1 MPAPL
6 VPPTVEPAT
15 SAPSPRHP
23 AFDVIVVGAG
33 AAGMMAAIEAARSGR
48 RTVLLE
54 KQQRPGLKILISGGG
69 RCNLTTTRQGADL
82 EAQYGTER
90 GRFLR
95 HALRSFPPSMLRAFI
110 EQAGVPLQEEDLEK
124 LFPVSQ
130 RARDVVDALLGQL
143 QQSGAEMR
151 LGWPVTA
158 VQRTDAGFAV
168 TTPRGA
174 VVARSLILATGGL
187 SYPKT
192 GATGDGYGFC
202 RGLGHTI
209 TATFPALAP
218 LPVDAA
224 WVHALQGIVL
234 QDAAIASY
242 GAAGK
247 VLTQRRRPILF
258 THKGLSGPAPMD
270 LAGDVEEATG
280 QGGVRFD
287 FAPDRTAE
295 QLEQEWLAAAKA
307 HGSRRIDSVLPAHLP
322 ERLRHTLCELAAAT
336 GTLASWSRAQ
346 RKQLLAVLKDLRLP
360 VARSLGYDH
369 AEVTRGGI
377 ALAEIDPRTMQS
389 RRCPGLFVCGE
400 LLDVDGPIGGF
411 NFQAAFATGRLA
423 GRSC

>member
-1 MPAPL
+1 MAAESQ
-6 VPPTVEPAT
+6 PP
-15 SAPSPRHP
+15 PR
-23 AFDVIVVGAG
+23 AVDVIVVGAG
-33 AAGMMAAIEAARSGR
+33 AAGMMAAIEAARRGR

-54 KQQRPGLKILISGGG
+54 KHQRPGLKILISGGG
-69 RCNLTTTRQGADL
+69 RCNLTTTRSGQDL
-82 EAQYGTER
+82 EAQYGVER

-95 HALRSFPPSMLRAFI
+95 HALRSFPPPALRAFI
-110 EQAGVPLQEEDLEK
+110 EHAGVPLQEEDLEK

-130 RARDVVDALLGQL
+130 RARDVVEALLGQL
-143 QQSGAEMR
+143 QQSGAELR
-151 LGWPVTA
+151 LGWPVTEVRA
-158 VQRTDAGFAV
+158 TAGGYLV
-168 TTPRGA
+168 TTPRG
-174 VVARSLILATGGL
+174 SLQAASLVLATGGL

-234 QDAAIASY
+234 QEAVIASY
-242 GAAGK
+242 GASGK
-247 VLTQRRRPILF
+247 LLVQRRRPILF
-258 THKGLSGPAPMD
+258 THRGLSGPAPMD
-270 LAGDVEEATG
+270 LAGDIEEAAG

-287 FAPDRTAE
+287 FAPDTSAE
-295 QLEQEWLAAAKA
+295 QLEAQWLAAVKA
-307 HGSRRIDSVLPAHLP
+307 HGNRRVESVLPPHLP
-322 ERLRHTLCELAAAT
+322 ERLQKTLCELAGGST
-336 GTLASWSRAQ
+336 TLANWSRAQ
-346 RKQLLAVLKDLRLP
+346 RKSLLAVLKDLRLP

-369 AEVTRGGI
+369 AEVTRGGV

-423 GRSC
+423 GLSA